1 MIISSFLPAVILATI
16 STQDANA
23 RLDDAMSMIVE
34 ERGSPVVAFSPISG
48 ISSPRYDD
56 PQEVLS
62 SVTGKVSKNDP
73 SFGGKVGKTKDGK
86 KHVYWSDGTP
96 SSKPNLNRDPT
107 GGSPSSPSSPTDPSS
122 NPNGSP
128 SSPSSPTGPS
138 TNPNGESPS
147 PPTDPSSNP
156 NEGPPS
162 SPIVPSSSPNG
173 EGPDSPSLCIGDL
186 PKYINGEPQD
196 GEDWVQPN
204 DSIWK
209 DSPYAGLTCQELK
222 EDTLPAGYITLCKF
236 LSQGIFS
243 GPCALEACCFC
254 GGGQKA
260 EQVFEPR
267 CEDMEWNEARDG
279 GVEFNCEAIDNAVN
293 VSQYCI
299 KYGDATLASDGLK
312 LKDACEYDC
321 SC

>member
-16 STQDANA
+16 SAQDANA
-23 RLDDAMSMIVE
+23 RLDDAMSMIAE
-34 ERGSPVVAFSPISG
+34 ERGSPVVAFSPIPG
-48 ISSPRYDD
+48 INSPRFDD

-62 SVTGKVSKNDP
+62 GKVSKDP

-122 NPNGSP
+122 NPGGVPSFP
-128 SSPSSPTGPS
+128 SSPSVPS

-156 NEGPPS
+156 NGGPPT
-162 SPIVPSSSPNG
+162 PNG
-173 EGPDSPSLCIGDL
+173 GGPDSPSCIGDL

-196 GEDWVQPN
+196 EEDWVQPN

-222 EDTLPAGYITLCKF
+222 QDTLPAGYITLCKF

-267 CEDMEWNEARDG
+267 CEDMEWNEAKDG
-279 GVEFNCEAIDNAVN
+279 DVEFNCEAIDNAVN

-299 KYGDATLASDGLK
+299 KYGGATFASDGLT
-312 LKDACEYDC
+312 LKDACEYNFPC
-321 SC
+321 